1 MSNKKIGLAIVYKY
15 PDYGSM
21 LQALATQLTLRNM
34 GYESEAINT
43 DNLQASIKKRKYKYF
58 AENIFDFSIV
68 KEKSKIIWKKLRQK
82 FDKKFGENQR
92 IRERAFDRFNKN
104 YFVESKSFVSWAEL
118 SRNCSNK
125 YDAVLVGSDQLW
137 LPSNVEADYYTL
149 SFAPDEVKKVC
160 YATSFGISVVPEKYG
175 ADYKRMLTRINFL
188 SAREISG
195 QKIIKDLTGRDA
207 PLVCD
212 PAMLLN
218 AEKWDA
224 IATKDRIV
232 KDRYVF
238 CYFMGDNPEQRVFAR
253 KLADKNKCK
262 IVALLH
268 LDQYIASDEK
278 YADYTPY
285 DVSPSDFINLIKNAE
300 YVCTDS
306 FHGTVFS
313 IIYSKNFFTFKRF
326 NKKASLSTNTR
337 LDSLLNRLSLSDR
350 LYSAKENVDSDFHIS
365 DYATIQNRVSEFRE
379 ASLKYLRAALEA

>member
-1 MSNKKIGLAIVYKY
+1 MVNKKIGLAIVYKY

-21 LQALATQLTLRNM
+21 LQALATQLILRDM

-43 DNLQASIKKRKYKYF
+43 DNLQSSINRRKYKYF

-68 KEKSKIIWKKLRQK
+68 KEKSKIVWKKLRQK
-82 FDKKFGENQR
+82 FDKKFGGNQR
-92 IRERAFDRFNKN
+92 IRERAFERFNKT
-104 YFVESKSFVSWAEL
+104 YFVESKAFVSWNGL
-118 SRNCSNK
+118 SENCSNN

-149 SFAPDEVKKVC
+149 SFVPDKVKKIC
-160 YATSFGISVVPEKYG
+160 YATSFGIGAVPEKYS

-188 SAREISG
+188 SARETSG
-195 QKIIKDLTGRDA
+195 QRIIKDLTGRDA

-212 PAMLLN
+212 PALLLN

-224 IATKDRIV
+224 IATKDRVV
-232 KDRYVF
+232 KDKYVF
-238 CYFMGDNPEQRVFAR
+238 CYFMGDNPEQRTFVR
-253 KLADKNKCK
+253 NLANKKNCK

-268 LDQYIASDEK
+268 LDQYIASDGK
-278 YADYTPY
+278 YADYAPY

-313 IIYSKNFFTFKRF
+313 IIYSKDFFTFRRF

-337 LDSLLNRLSLSDR
+337 LDSLLNRLNLSDR
-350 LYSAKENVDSDFHIS
+350 LYSAKEDVDSDFHIS

-379 ASLKYLRAALEA
+379 ESLKYLKTALGT